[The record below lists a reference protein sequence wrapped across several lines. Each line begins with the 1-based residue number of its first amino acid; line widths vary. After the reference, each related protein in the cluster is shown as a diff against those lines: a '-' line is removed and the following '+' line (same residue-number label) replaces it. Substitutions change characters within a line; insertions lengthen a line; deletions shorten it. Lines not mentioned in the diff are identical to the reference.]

1 MIARKK
7 WNKKLL
13 AVIMAATMSIGMSTT
28 VFANANPVE
37 GQEAAQKQ
45 TASQE
50 AGGQAESTGAEAPQ
64 DASQTEPVLAE
75 DGTDGTAFST
85 PGNAQVQDD
94 ITEDGTKE
102 FFTITT
108 KNNNTFY
115 LVIDRSASSENV
127 YMLSQIDENDLQ
139 EFLKEGTVTGTEKTE
154 PTVVLEE
161 ESQTG
166 ASGETDKEE
175 EPASEEKTEQE
186 TAGNTAGL
194 IVIFLAAGAGI
205 AAYYFLKIRKKK
217 AMEEEEEEEGLEQ
230 DDGLET
236 VDERDEMR

>member
-13 AVIMAATMSIGMSTT
+13 AVIMAATMSFGMSTT
-28 VFANANPVE
+28 VFANANQPE
-37 GQEAAQKQ
+37 GQEAAQEQ

-50 AGGQAESTGAEAPQ
+50 VGGQAESTVAEAQ
-64 DASQTEPVLAE
+64 QEASQTESVLAE
-75 DGTDGTAFST
+75 EGTNGTAFST

-139 EFLKEGTVTGTEKTE
+139 EFLKGGTVSGAEKTE

-166 ASGETDKEE
+166 ESGETGKEE
-175 EPASEEKTEQE
+175 PVSEEKPEQE
-186 TAGNTAGL
+186 AAGNTAGL

-217 AMEEEEEEEGLEQ
+217 AIEAEEDEEGLET